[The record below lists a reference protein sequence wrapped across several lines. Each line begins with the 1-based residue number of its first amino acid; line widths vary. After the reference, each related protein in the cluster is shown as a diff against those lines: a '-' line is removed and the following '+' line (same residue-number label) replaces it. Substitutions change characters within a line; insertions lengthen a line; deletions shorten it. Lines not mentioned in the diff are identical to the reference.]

1 MKTVNVFETGIIGP
15 CMSSMGY
22 KVKNFK
28 LIKLGGMDFKKFNS
42 YIGSIA
48 DTELAIRQRAA
59 KIHEDVNQHYDEHP
73 YFYHLNEVATNVID
87 FLPMI
92 LERQEDILP
101 VLFAAYFH
109 DSIED
114 ARLTYNDVMKIACVF
129 MTKPQ
134 AYMATEIV
142 YALTNE
148 KGRNRAERANEKYY
162 EGIRRTPYAPLVKA
176 CDRLANYEYAVRT
189 SSRMVEMYRKEM
201 SEFINHITL
210 DTVDTRFHIPQGLI
224 DRLKA

>member
-1 MKTVNVFETGIIGP
+1 
-15 CMSSMGY
+15 
-22 KVKNFK
+22 
-28 LIKLGGMDFKKFNS
+28 MDYKKFNS
-42 YIGSIA
+42 FIGSIA
-48 DTELAIRQRAA
+48 DIELAIRRRAA

-92 LERQEDILP
+92 LDRQEDIIP

-114 ARLTYNDVMKIACVF
+114 ARLTYNDVKKIAREY
-129 MTKPQ
+129 MDDDQ
-134 AYMATEIV
+134 ALLATEIV

-148 KGRNRAERANEKYY
+148 KGRNRHERANEKYY
-162 EGIRRTPYAPLVKA
+162 EGIRRIAYAPLVKA

-189 SSRMVEMYRKEM
+189 QSRMVDMYRKEM
-201 SEFINHITL
+201 KEFIDHITL
-210 DTVDTRFHIPQGLI
+210 ETVDVRFHIPEDLI
-224 DRLKA
+224 GCLLA